1 MKRFSIRQIRHKW
14 ILVISLAVFF
24 VTYLIDLMSPREK
37 PVTLFI
43 VGAIV
48 ATLIAAVWAIVN
60 YVTHLQVN
68 PFYHDDTGK
77 KQPIFQPKTHQYLFF
92 WGSIAVLIGVIL
104 FILIFL
110 NQNLALPWVVDLS
123 VTLVCYGAGFYLSFF
138 LYMLLDNLLS
148 KK

>member
-1 MKRFSIRQIRHKW
+1 MKRFSIQQIRHKW

-48 ATLIAAVWAIVN
+48 N

-92 WGSIAVLIGVIL
+92 WGSISVLIGVIL